1 MPKIP
6 RIKPKPKPPQCKIC
20 ASPQQNAINQR
31 IVRGDSIQ
39 SIAKDFGCCRLTM
52 NRHAGIGNDKH
63 GVPHKAH
70 YVSQVM
76 VAKARMDGK
85 AGLDLIACQQKVW
98 DDAQEAIDYALGRK
112 AKPKTGELNLA
123 AFGQCIAPQVK
134 IIEVLAKISPDA
146 GKDVESDGMIEA
158 LKATAK
164 DDWKDARPVQM
175 ATTES
180 ETAASNELDAA

>member
-1 MPKIP
+1 M
-6 RIKPKPKPPQCKIC
+6 
-20 ASPQQNAINQR
+20 
-31 IVRGDSIQ
+31 

-85 AGLDLIACQQKVW
+85 AGLDLLTCQQKVW
-98 DDAQEAIDYALGRK
+98 DDAQEAIDLSLGRK
-112 AKPKTGELNLA
+112 APPTNPYNLA
-123 AFGQCIAPQVK
+123 VFGQCIAPQVK
-134 IIEVLAKISPDA
+134 IIEVMAKISPDA
-146 GKDVESDGMIEA
+146 GNDVESDGMIEA

-164 DDWKDARPVQM
+164 DDWKDARAVHL
-175 ATTES
+175 ATTQP
-180 ETAASNELDAA
+180 ETEDDNELDAP

>member
-6 RIKPKPKPPQCKIC
+6 RIKPKPKPPPCKIC

-63 GVPHKAH
+63 GNPHKAH

-85 AGLDLIACQQKVW
+85 AGLDLLACQQKVW
-98 DDAQEAIDYALGRK
+98 DDAQEAIDISLGRK
-112 AKPKTGELNLA
+112 KAPESANLA
-123 AFGQCIAPQVK
+123 VFGQCIAPQVK

-164 DDWKDARPVQM
+164 DDWKDTRPVQM
-175 ATTES
+175 AATEP
-180 ETAASNELDAA
+180 EAAASDELDAA